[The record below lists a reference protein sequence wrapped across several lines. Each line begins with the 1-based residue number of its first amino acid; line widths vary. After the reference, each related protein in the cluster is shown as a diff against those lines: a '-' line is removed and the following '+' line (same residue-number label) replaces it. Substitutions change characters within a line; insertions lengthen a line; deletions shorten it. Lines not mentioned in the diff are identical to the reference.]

1 MITIVRHASARIR
14 TKSHNEISIQMERIY
29 KLYGQGYGTNTMLQ
43 LCENK
48 VYVVF
53 TKMEY

>member
-1 MITIVRHASARIR
+1 MITIVRHTSARIR

-29 KLYGQGYGTNTMLQ
+29 KLYSQGYGTNTMLQ